1 MSEQVVVSPQSL
13 KGAAASPS
21 VFRFQ
26 AVSGESLAAAAA
38 MGTDMLALCRRGEVP
53 AVEEVEV
60 MIPLLL
66 LLWLLPRSMVL

>member
-1 MSEQVVVSPQSL
+1 M
-13 KGAAASPS
+13 
-21 VFRFQ
+21 FRFQ

-38 MGTDMLALCRRGEVP
+38 MGTAMLALCRRGEVP

-60 MIPLLL
+60 MIPLLP